1 MEGVGEAAGSTR
13 ATASSPFATA
23 TAAARQQLQF
33 PLEDGRTAKR
43 ERISGENG
51 DQSQIQDSRVN
62 AKRQQSRGLRLV
74 EGEKEE
80 EAHSGIAGNSLRK
93 VCVSKLDKSGVPYF
107 DLCWIKYRKLCNES

>member
-23 TAAARQQLQF
+23 TAAAAAISSGRRT
-33 PLEDGRTAKR
+33 DGKARVG

-80 EAHSGIAGNSLRK
+80 EAHSGIASNSLRN